1 MLAVAYLLLFFLS
14 GYVLMCWQFPQKEPV
29 VRGFLG
35 MGVGLALAMCLPA
48 LCALA
53 FDFTLA
59 AHGVALVLLA
69 LVLALGFFTR
79 NRGARL
85 CPWDGEQTALLGNVL
100 VFALPFTLLG
110 LYLQHTHVLM
120 PAQDGSL
127 WCGQSTYGDL
137 NLHLAIATSLR
148 NASFPPDYSLLAD
161 TRLGYP
167 FLADSLSTTMMLL
180 GLDLRTAIIL
190 PGTVMMF
197 MVFAGYILLARR
209 VLGKGRM
216 AVAMVAGLFFF
227 LPGGMGFLYDID
239 RIGKD
244 SSRFA
249 EIFTGY
255 YMTPANRPSQNLRWS
270 NIIADLLVPQRTL
283 LGGWAVL
290 IPALY
295 LLLDAVKEKTLRG
308 FIILGMVASCLPLL
322 HTHSFLALALFSFGL
337 LLYTFVH
344 EKKQRRRTLLGAGV
358 YLGVTL
364 LLSLPQL
371 IDFAFKQT
379 LEGGVIRFQFNW
391 VNNSG
396 NNGMIDEYFFFWIK
410 NMGVPFLLFV
420 CALLEGNRRKRANIC
435 AGAMCIFA
443 VAELVLFQRNE
454 YDNNKLFYVA
464 YMFMAMLAAD
474 WAGVVWRRLEGLRSR
489 RLLAALVIF
498 CSIFS
503 GSLSIARECVSRYQL
518 FNADAVAAA
527 KYIEEET
534 PEHSMFMTGQQHINP
549 VSALCGRDI
558 VCGPDL
564 YLYFHGLDYT
574 DKERECQAFYADPY
588 SHLDTLEK
596 YGVAYIYV
604 SDYELAEMSVDTQA
618 LDALFEKVYQ
628 QGWVTIYAVG
638 DQVKTDG

>member
-1 MLAVAYLLLFFLS
+1 MLAVAYLLLFFVS
-14 GYVLMCWQFPQKEPV
+14 GYALMCWQFPKKEPV
-29 VRGFLG
+29 VRAYLG
-35 MGVGLALAMCLPA
+35 MGAGLALAMCLPA

-53 FDFTLA
+53 LDFTIAAHIAAVALLA
-59 AHGVALVLLA
+59 AI
-69 LVLALGFFTR
+69 LALGFFTR
-79 NRGARL
+79 DKGAKRCL
-85 CPWDGEQTALLGNVL
+85 WDGEQTRLVGHVL

-148 NASFPPDYSLLAD
+148 NASFPPAYSLLAD

-167 FLADSLSTTMMLL
+167 FLADSLSTSMMLL

-209 VLGKGRM
+209 VLGKRRM
-216 AVAMVAGLFFF
+216 GVAMLAGLFFF
-227 LPGGMGFLYDID
+227 LNGGMGFLYDID
-239 RIGKD
+239 MIGRD

-255 YMTPANRPSQNLRWS
+255 YMTPANQPSLNLCWS

-295 LLLDAVKEKTLRG
+295 LLLDAAKEKTLRG
-308 FIILGMVASCLPLL
+308 FIVMGLIASCIPLL
-322 HTHSFLALALFSFGL
+322 HTHSFLALGLFSFGL
-337 LLYTFVH
+337 LAYVLLH
-344 EKKQRRRTLLGAGV
+344 EKKQRRQTLIGAGV

-371 IDFAFKQT
+371 VGFAFKQT
-379 LEGGVIRFQFNW
+379 IEGGVMRIQFNW

-410 NMGVPFLLFV
+410 NMGVPFILFL
-420 CALLEGNRRKRANIC
+420 CALLEGNRRKRAHIC
-435 AGAMCIFA
+435 MGAMCIFV
-443 VAELVLFQRNE
+443 VAEIVLFQRNE

-474 WAGVVWRRLEGLRSR
+474 WADVAWMRLEGLRAR
-489 RLLAALVIF
+489 GLLAALVIF
-498 CSIFS
+498 CSVFS
-503 GSLSIARECVSRYQL
+503 GSLSILRECVSSYQL
-518 FNADAVAAA
+518 FSADAVSAAG
-527 KYIEEET
+527 YIEEET

-564 YLYFHGLDYT
+564 YLYFHGLDYAE
-574 DKERECQAFYADPY
+574 KEQECRAFYEDPGN
-588 SHLDTLEK
+588 HLDTLEK
-596 YGVAYIYV
+596 YGVSYIYV
-604 SDYELAEMSVDTQA
+604 SDYELSEMDVDTDA
-618 LDALFEKVYQ
+618 LDALFDKVYE
-628 QGWVTIYAVG
+628 QGWVTIYAVE
-638 DQVKTDG
+638 DQVNADG